1 MVRTSL
7 HITKIG
13 GKVIEDADLLE
24 QVLTDFA
31 ALEGLKILVHGGGKR
46 ANELSRRLGFEPKMY
61 RGRRIT
67 DEQALEVAVMV
78 YAGWSNKNIVS
89 RLQALGCDA
98 LGLSGAD
105 GNVIRAHKRRG
116 GAVDYGYA
124 GDIDAVNTAM
134 IRHLLLAQV
143 TPVFCAITHD
153 REGQLLNTNADTI
166 AARLARALAPY
177 YEVHLRY
184 CFEKPGVLLDPAD
197 DDSVIQRL
205 DYDDYQAY
213 QRQGI
218 ITDGMLPKL
227 DNAFAALRDGVAR
240 VVICG
245 AASVN
250 GHGTL
255 LTIPDRS

>member
-1 MVRTSL
+1 MVREPL

-13 GKVIEDADLLE
+13 GKVIEDEALLQ
-24 QVLTDFA
+24 QVLAGFT
-31 ALEGLKILVHGGGKR
+31 ALEGLKILVHGGGQR
-46 ANELSRRLGFEPKMY
+46 ANELSRRLGFEPRMH
-61 RGRRIT
+61 RGRRLT
-67 DEQALEVAVMV
+67 DDHALEVAVMV
-78 YAGWSNKNIVS
+78 YAGWSNKTLVS

-105 GNVIRAHKRRG
+105 GNAIRAHKRRG

-124 GDIDAVNTAM
+124 GDIDEVNTAM

-153 REGQLLNTNADTI
+153 RKGQLLNTNADTI

-197 DDSVIQRL
+197 DDSVIHRL

-227 DNAFAALRDGVAR
+227 DNAFAALRDGVDR

-245 AASVN
+245 PASFN

-255 LTIPDRS
+255 LTVQNRN